1 MEESGHRRVWD
12 WDDLPCVGD
21 LVGALRDVPR
31 AYDVS
36 AVVRTSGGR
45 ELGRAYLCDLDWRD
59 GHDDLGLLREAT
71 LTLVVT
77 DVDVVRGGYLE
88 DVPRWV
94 LERVL
99 QTGGT
104 PDHREL
110 LGLGPDGLPEG
121 LPPCRGR

>member
-1 MEESGHRRVWD
+1 MEEGGHRRVWGS
-12 WDDLPCVGD
+12 DDLPCVGD

-31 AYDVS
+31 AYFVS

-45 ELGRAYLCDLDWRD
+45 ELGMARLCDLDWRD

-71 LTLVVT
+71 LTLEVT
-77 DVDVVRGGYLE
+77 DFDVARGGFLE

-99 QTGGT
+99 ETGRT
-104 PDHREL
+104 PYR
-110 LGLGPDGLPEG
+110 
-121 LPPCRGR
+121 R

>member
-12 WDDLPCVGD
+12 WDDLPTVGD
-21 LVGALRDVPR
+21 LVGALGDVPR
-31 AYDVS
+31 SYDVS

-99 QTGGT
+99 ETGGT
-104 PDHREL
+104 PHRRQ
-110 LGLGPDGLPEG
+110 PSDVTQTS
-121 LPPCRGR
+121 